1 VDEESPSPHAKH
13 NVTGLSYLRANG
25 LDGEK
30 IAGPQRWEH
39 ADSGGAQFQCP
50 PGLQSFGRQTA
61 SAFVTGFEIH
71 AVRGFPCDRLKV
83 RTSKGFGRSESL
95 LLQIS
100 R

>member
-1 VDEESPSPHAKH
+1 MAAFYQAMHEESAFPHTEH
-13 NVTGLSYLRANG
+13 DVTGLSYLRANG

-39 ADSGGAQFQCP
+39 ADACGAQFQCP

-71 AVRGFPCDRLKV
+71 AVRGFPSV
-83 RTSKGFGRSESL
+83 RSAESSN
-95 LLQIS
+95 QQGIQPT
-100 R
+100 